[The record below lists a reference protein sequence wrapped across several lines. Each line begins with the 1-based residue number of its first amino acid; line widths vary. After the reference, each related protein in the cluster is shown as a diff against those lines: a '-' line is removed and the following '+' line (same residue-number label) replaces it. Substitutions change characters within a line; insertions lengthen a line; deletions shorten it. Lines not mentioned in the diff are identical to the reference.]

1 MIWQCTEILA
11 VIVECMIVTRMLIQY
26 FKFRSEDYRILK
38 WLLLFSLLFATDMA
52 GTFGIANETFLI
64 SSCLLIEIAFSTIFL
79 KGNIFEKILISVINY
94 VLVYFINLPV
104 MSAISAIT
112 GIPML
117 QLQMSQNVERVV
129 CLFITKILYFAVTQF
144 ILSFRKKEEYHF
156 NHNEWIMI
164 LSAFMITLLIGIS
177 MYMITVGGKTTEYI
191 YVAVTLL
198 ISCLDA
204 VIFIFLRKMN
214 RTSQIEKERDIME
227 IQLQRQQDEMQHLQ
241 QQYEEISIL
250 RHDFRNGIDCLCGMI
265 EQGDCSG
272 ALEYAKQFKERKVNT
287 ILSQV
292 QCSSTM
298 LNAVVNAKFN
308 DAQSKGIDTSLRL
321 VVQIPHDLEFDLS
334 IMLSNLLDNAIEACE
349 KNPSNAQ
356 ILLTISE
363 EAGYYRI
370 VVRNTIAASVLKK
383 NQELKTEKANKKLH
397 GWGLRSVTDLV
408 SKRNGLIDF
417 YEKEGMFYVDILL
430 PIEENLHLGD

>member
-11 VIVECMIVTRMLIQY
+11 VIVECMIVTRILIQY

-156 NHNEWIMI
+156 SRNEWIMI

-272 ALEYAKQFKERKVNT
+272 ALAYAKRFKERKVNT

-363 EAGYYRI
+363 EAGYYRL

>member
-11 VIVECMIVTRMLIQY
+11 VVVECMIVTRMLIQY
-26 FKFRSEDYRILK
+26 FKFRSDNCRILK

-52 GTFGIANETFLI
+52 GTFGMANETFLI
-64 SSCLLIEIAFSTIFL
+64 SSCLLIEIVFSAVFL

-156 NHNEWIMI
+156 SRNEWIMI

-272 ALEYAKQFKERKVNT
+272 ALAYAKRFKERKVNT

>member
-52 GTFGIANETFLI
+52 GTFGMANETFLI
-64 SSCLLIEIAFSTIFL
+64 SSCLLIEIAFSAIFL

-241 QQYEEISIL
+241 QQYEEILIL
-250 RHDFRNGIDCLCGMI
+250 RHDFRNGIDCLCGMV
-265 EQGDCSG
+265 EQGGCSG

-383 NQELKTEKANKKLH
+383 NQELKTEKADKKLH

>member
-156 NHNEWIMI
+156 SRNEWIMI

-272 ALEYAKQFKERKVNT
+272 ALAYAKRFKERKVNT

-363 EAGYYRI
+363 EAGYYRL

>member
-52 GTFGIANETFLI
+52 GTFGMANETFLI
-64 SSCLLIEIAFSTIFL
+64 SSCLLIEIAFSAIFL

-241 QQYEEISIL
+241 QQYEEILIL
-250 RHDFRNGIDCLCGMI
+250 RHDFRNGIDCLCGMV

-321 VVQIPHDLEFDLS
+321 VVQIPHDLDFDLS

-383 NQELKTEKANKKLH
+383 NQELKTEKADKKLH

>member
-26 FKFRSEDYRILK
+26 FKFRSDNCRILK

-52 GTFGIANETFLI
+52 GTFGMANETFLI
-64 SSCLLIEIAFSTIFL
+64 SSCLLIEIAFSAIFL

-104 MSAISAIT
+104 MSAISTIT

-156 NHNEWIMI
+156 SRNEWIMI

-272 ALEYAKQFKERKVNT
+272 ALAYAKRFKERKVNT

>member
-52 GTFGIANETFLI
+52 GTFGMANETFLI
-64 SSCLLIEIAFSTIFL
+64 SSCLLIEIAFSAIFL

-104 MSAISAIT
+104 MSAISAIA

-241 QQYEEISIL
+241 QQYEEILIL
-250 RHDFRNGIDCLCGMI
+250 RHDFRNGIDCLCGMV

-383 NQELKTEKANKKLH
+383 NQELKTEKADKKLH

>member
-156 NHNEWIMI
+156 SRNEWIMI

-272 ALEYAKQFKERKVNT
+272 ALAYAKRFKERKVNT

-308 DAQSKGIDTSLRL
+308 DAQSKGIATSLRL

-370 VVRNTIAASVLKK
+370 VVRNTIAVSVLKK
-383 NQELKTEKANKKLH
+383 NQVLKTEKANKKLH

>member
-156 NHNEWIMI
+156 SRNEWIMI

-250 RHDFRNGIDCLCGMI
+250 RHDFRNGIDCLCDMI

-272 ALEYAKQFKERKVNT
+272 ALAYAKRFKERKVNT

-363 EAGYYRI
+363 EAGYYRL

>member
-156 NHNEWIMI
+156 SRNEWIMI

-272 ALEYAKQFKERKVNT
+272 ALAYAKRFKERKVNT

-308 DAQSKGIDTSLRL
+308 DAQSKGIATSLRL

-363 EAGYYRI
+363 EAGYYRL

>member
-11 VIVECMIVTRMLIQY
+11 AIVECMIVTRMLIQY
-26 FKFRSEDYRILK
+26 FKFRSDNCRILK

-52 GTFGIANETFLI
+52 GTFGMANETFLI
-64 SSCLLIEIAFSTIFL
+64 SSCLLIEIAFSAIFL

-156 NHNEWIMI
+156 SRNEWIMI

-272 ALEYAKQFKERKVNT
+272 ALAYAKRFKERKVNT

>member
-26 FKFRSEDYRILK
+26 FKFRSDNCRILK

-52 GTFGIANETFLI
+52 GTFGMANETFLI
-64 SSCLLIEIAFSTIFL
+64 SSCLLIEIAFSAIFL

-117 QLQMSQNVERVV
+117 QLQMSRNVERVV

-156 NHNEWIMI
+156 SRNEWIMI

-272 ALEYAKQFKERKVNT
+272 ALAYAKRFKERKVNT

>member
-11 VIVECMIVTRMLIQY
+11 VIVECMIVTRMLTQY

-156 NHNEWIMI
+156 SRNEWIMI

-272 ALEYAKQFKERKVNT
+272 ALAYAKRFKERKVNT

-363 EAGYYRI
+363 EAGYYRL

>member
-52 GTFGIANETFLI
+52 GTFGMANETFLI
-64 SSCLLIEIAFSTIFL
+64 SSCLLIEIAFSAIFL

-156 NHNEWIMI
+156 SRNEWIMI

-272 ALEYAKQFKERKVNT
+272 ALAYAKRFKERKVNT

-308 DAQSKGIDTSLRL
+308 DAQSKGIATSLRL

>member
-156 NHNEWIMI
+156 SRNEWIMI

-177 MYMITVGGKTTEYI
+177 MYMIIVGGKTTEYI

-272 ALEYAKQFKERKVNT
+272 ALAYAKRFKERKVNT

>member
-52 GTFGIANETFLI
+52 GTFGMANETFLI
-64 SSCLLIEIAFSTIFL
+64 SSCLLIEIAFSAIFL

-117 QLQMSQNVERVV
+117 QLQRSQNVERVV

-241 QQYEEISIL
+241 QQYEEILIL
-250 RHDFRNGIDCLCGMI
+250 RHDFRNGIDCLCGMV

-383 NQELKTEKANKKLH
+383 NQELKTEKADKKLH

>member
-52 GTFGIANETFLI
+52 GTFGMANETFLI
-64 SSCLLIEIAFSTIFL
+64 SSCLLIEIAFSAIFL

-241 QQYEEISIL
+241 QQYEEILIL
-250 RHDFRNGIDCLCGMI
+250 RHDFRNGIDCLCGMV

-334 IMLSNLLDNAIEACE
+334 IMLSNLLYNAIEACE

-383 NQELKTEKANKKLH
+383 NQELKTEKADKKLH

>member
-52 GTFGIANETFLI
+52 GTFGMANETFLI
-64 SSCLLIEIAFSTIFL
+64 SSCLLIEIAFSAIFL

-156 NHNEWIMI
+156 NRNEWIMI

-241 QQYEEISIL
+241 QQYEEILIL
-250 RHDFRNGIDCLCGMI
+250 RHDFRNGIDCLCGMV

-321 VVQIPHDLEFDLS
+321 DVQIPHDLEFDLS

-383 NQELKTEKANKKLH
+383 NQELKTEKADKKLH

>member
-112 GIPML
+112 DISML
-117 QLQMSQNVERVV
+117 QLRDSQNVERIA
-129 CLFITKILYFAVTQF
+129 CLFLTKLLFFASTQF

-156 NHNEWIMI
+156 KRNEWIII
-164 LSAFMITLLIGIS
+164 LSAFLFTLFIGFAIHLVIVND
-177 MYMITVGGKTTEYI
+177 YFTA
-191 YVAVTLL
+191 YVYLAIALL
-198 ISCLDA
+198 LSGLDV

-227 IQLQRQQDEMQHLQ
+227 IQLQRQKDEK

-272 ALEYAKQFKERKVNT
+272 ALAYAKQFKERKVNT

-308 DAQSKGIDTSLRL
+308 DAQSKGIATSLRL

>member
-52 GTFGIANETFLI
+52 GTFGMANETFLI
-64 SSCLLIEIAFSTIFL
+64 SSCLLIEIAFSAIFL

-144 ILSFRKKEEYHF
+144 ILSFCKKEEYHF

-204 VIFIFLRKMN
+204 VIFIFLRKTN

-241 QQYEEISIL
+241 QQYEEILIL
-250 RHDFRNGIDCLCGMI
+250 RHDFRNGIDCLCGMV

-383 NQELKTEKANKKLH
+383 NQELKTEKADKKLH

>member
-52 GTFGIANETFLI
+52 GTFGMANETFLI
-64 SSCLLIEIAFSTIFL
+64 SSCLLIEIAFSAIFL

-144 ILSFRKKEEYHF
+144 ILSFCKKEEYHF
-156 NHNEWIMI
+156 NRNEWIMI

-241 QQYEEISIL
+241 QQYEEILIL
-250 RHDFRNGIDCLCGMI
+250 RHDFRNGIDCLCGMV

>member
-156 NHNEWIMI
+156 SRNEWIMI

>member
-26 FKFRSEDYRILK
+26 FKFRSENHCILK
-38 WLLLFSLLFATDMA
+38 WLLLFSLLFATDMT
-52 GTFGIANETFLI
+52 GTFGVANETFLI
-64 SSCLLIEIAFSTIFL
+64 SSCLLIEIVFSAVFL
-79 KGNIFEKILISVINY
+79 KGSIFEKILISVINY
-94 VLVYFINLPV
+94 VLVYFVNLPV
-104 MSAISAIT
+104 MAAVGAIT

-117 QLQMSQNVERVV
+117 QLQMSRNAERVI
-129 CLFITKILYFAVTQF
+129 CLFLTKILYFAVTQF

-156 NHNEWIMI
+156 SRNEWIMI

-272 ALEYAKQFKERKVNT
+272 ALEHAKQFKERKVNT

-334 IMLSNLLDNAIEACE
+334 IILSNLLDNAIEACE

-363 EAGYYRI
+363 EAGYYRL
-370 VVRNTIAASVLKK
+370 VVRNTITSSVLKK
-383 NQELKTEKANKKLH
+383 NQELTTRKANKKLH

-408 SKRNGLIDF
+408 SKRNGWIDF
-417 YEKEGMFYVDILL
+417 YEKDGMFYVDILL
-430 PIEENLHLGD
+430 PREENLHLGD

>member
-156 NHNEWIMI
+156 SRNEWIMI

-250 RHDFRNGIDCLCGMI
+250 RHDFRKGIDCLCGMI

-272 ALEYAKQFKERKVNT
+272 ALAYAKRFKERKVNT

-363 EAGYYRI
+363 EAGYYRL

>member
-1 MIWQCTEILA
+1 MILQCTEILA

-156 NHNEWIMI
+156 SRNEWIMI

-272 ALEYAKQFKERKVNT
+272 ALAYAKRFKERKVNT

-308 DAQSKGIDTSLRL
+308 DAQSKGIATSLRL

-370 VVRNTIAASVLKK
+370 VVRNTIAVSVLKK

>member
-156 NHNEWIMI
+156 SRNEWIMI

-272 ALEYAKQFKERKVNT
+272 ALAYAKRFKERKVNT

-308 DAQSKGIDTSLRL
+308 DAQSKGIATSLRL

>member
-64 SSCLLIEIAFSTIFL
+64 SSCLLIEIAFSAIFL

-112 GIPML
+112 DISML
-117 QLQMSQNVERVV
+117 QLRDSQNVERIA
-129 CLFITKILYFAVTQF
+129 CLFLTKLLFFASTQF

-156 NHNEWIMI
+156 KRNEWIII
-164 LSAFMITLLIGIS
+164 LSAFLFTLFIGFAIHLVIVND
-177 MYMITVGGKTTEYI
+177 YFTA
-191 YVAVTLL
+191 YVYLAIALL
-198 ISCLDA
+198 LSGLDV

-241 QQYEEISIL
+241 QYEEISIL

-272 ALEYAKQFKERKVNT
+272 ALAYAKQFKERKVNT

-308 DAQSKGIDTSLRL
+308 DAQSKGIATSLRL

>member
-52 GTFGIANETFLI
+52 GTFGMANETFLI
-64 SSCLLIEIAFSTIFL
+64 SSCLLIEIAFSAIFL

-156 NHNEWIMI
+156 SRNEWIMI

-272 ALEYAKQFKERKVNT
+272 ALAYAKRFKERKVNT

-383 NQELKTEKANKKLH
+383 NQELKTEKADKKLH

>member
-11 VIVECMIVTRMLIQY
+11 VVVECMIVTRMLIQY
-26 FKFRSEDYRILK
+26 FKFRSENCRILK
-38 WLLLFSLLFATDMA
+38 WILLFSLLFATDVA
-52 GTFGIANETFLI
+52 GTFGAANETFLI

-156 NHNEWIMI
+156 NRNEWIMI

-272 ALEYAKQFKERKVNT
+272 ALAYAKQFKERKVNT

-334 IMLSNLLDNAIEACE
+334 IILSNLLDNAIEACE

>member
-1 MIWQCTEILA
+1 
-11 VIVECMIVTRMLIQY
+11 
-26 FKFRSEDYRILK
+26 
-38 WLLLFSLLFATDMA
+38 MA

-156 NHNEWIMI
+156 SRNEWIMI

-272 ALEYAKQFKERKVNT
+272 ALAYAKRFKERKVNT

-363 EAGYYRI
+363 EAGYYRL

>member
-112 GIPML
+112 DISML
-117 QLQMSQNVERVV
+117 QLRDSQNVERIA
-129 CLFITKILYFAVTQF
+129 CLFLTKLLFFASTQF

-156 NHNEWIMI
+156 KRNEWIII
-164 LSAFMITLLIGIS
+164 LSAFLFTIHLVIVNDYFTAYVYLAIALLLSG
-177 MYMITVGGKTTEYI
+177 
-191 YVAVTLL
+191 
-198 ISCLDA
+198 LDV

-272 ALEYAKQFKERKVNT
+272 ALAYAKQFKERKVNT

-308 DAQSKGIDTSLRL
+308 DAQSKGIATSLRL

-370 VVRNTIAASVLKK
+370 VVRNTIAVSVLKK

>member
-94 VLVYFINLPV
+94 VLVYFINLLV

-156 NHNEWIMI
+156 SRNEWIMI

-272 ALEYAKQFKERKVNT
+272 ALAYAKRFKERKVNT

-363 EAGYYRI
+363 EAGYYRL

>member
-26 FKFRSEDYRILK
+26 FKFRSENHCILK
-38 WLLLFSLLFATDMA
+38 RLLLFSLLFATDMT
-52 GTFGIANETFLI
+52 GTFGVANETFLI
-64 SSCLLIEIAFSTIFL
+64 SSCLLIEIVFSAVFL
-79 KGNIFEKILISVINY
+79 KGSIFEKILISVINY
-94 VLVYFINLPV
+94 VLVYFVNLPV
-104 MSAISAIT
+104 MAAVGAIT

-117 QLQMSQNVERVV
+117 QLQMSRNAERVI
-129 CLFITKILYFAVTQF
+129 CLFLTKILYFAVTQF

-156 NHNEWIMI
+156 SRNEWIMI

-334 IMLSNLLDNAIEACE
+334 IILSNLLDNAIEACE
-349 KNPSNAQ
+349 KNPLNAQ

-363 EAGYYRI
+363 EAGYYRL
-370 VVRNTIAASVLKK
+370 VVRNTITSSVLKK
-383 NQELKTEKANKKLH
+383 NQELTTRKANKKLH

-408 SKRNGLIDF
+408 SKRNGWIDF
-417 YEKEGMFYVDILL
+417 YEKDGMFYVDILL
-430 PIEENLHLGD
+430 PREENLHLGD

>member
-26 FKFRSEDYRILK
+26 FKFRSDNCRILK

-52 GTFGIANETFLI
+52 GTFGMANETFLI
-64 SSCLLIEIAFSTIFL
+64 SSCLLIEIAFSAIFL

-156 NHNEWIMI
+156 SRNEWIMI

-272 ALEYAKQFKERKVNT
+272 ALAYAKRFKERKVNT

-298 LNAVVNAKFN
+298 LNAVVNAKFD